1 MKKRLL
7 MLFVP
12 MVLVTLVAGC
22 GGDDDMM
29 EPEPP
34 AVEGPPDLSGTYSL
48 VSLTGVITG
57 GITLGPPIAVG
68 TFTLS
73 QNPSS
78 GDTASGSLSLDI
90 TVTNPLDGSVI
101 PIMDQG
107 TFTVNT
113 DGSWEQTGQLA
124 QNLGT
129 YALAGD
135 VLTVMVTEPAPNVS
149 TTVWQRQ

>member
-12 MVLVTLVAGC
+12 VVVASLVAGC
-22 GGDDDMM
+22 GGDDTT

-34 AVEGPPDLSGTYSL
+34 AVQGPPNLSGTYSL

-57 GITLGPPIAVG
+57 GLTLAPPVAVG
-68 TFTLS
+68 MFTLS
-73 QNPSS
+73 QNPAT
-78 GDTASGSLSLDI
+78 GDTATGTLTLSI

-101 PIMDQG
+101 PIEDEG
-107 TFTVNT
+107 TFTVRA
-113 DGSWEQTGQLA
+113 DGTWEQTGQLA
-124 QNLGT
+124 QNVGT
-129 YALAGD
+129 YSLAGN
-135 VLTVMVTEPAPNVS
+135 VLTVSVTEPPANVA